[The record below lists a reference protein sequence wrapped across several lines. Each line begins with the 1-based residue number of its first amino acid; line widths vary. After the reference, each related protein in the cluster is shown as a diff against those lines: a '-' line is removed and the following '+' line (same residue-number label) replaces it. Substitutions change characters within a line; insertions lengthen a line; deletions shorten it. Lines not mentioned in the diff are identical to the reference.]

1 MPKIVITAAS
11 FGVIALVALTNAE
24 ARFGAGMIV
33 EASDGRLNSAVRSVL
48 WGYGYYRPRYGYPR
62 RYYAPR
68 YYGYK
73 NSRDALNTCAYC

>member
-11 FGVIALVALTNAE
+11 LGVISLVALTNAE

-33 EASDGRLNSAVRSVL
+33 EASAGGSTAQPAQYYG
-48 WGYGYYRPRYGYPR
+48 GYGYYRPRYGYQR